1 MQLVYCR
8 SEQAAVPLG
17 NLFTLPA
24 THRGKN
30 LRLNS
35 CYHMNIKELNPPPA
49 PHSVHLIT
57 SPLSLPLLSLYLF
70 TSPSLSTSQNS
81 VVTSPLCLYLSLYLF
96 FSLSLST
103 SLSIQF
109 QNSNELYWYDIHR
122 YILPKLEYNEHGIE
136 YSWDK
141 FLMEPAIMNN
151 KVLTLECCAPSR
163 GRFPPAVR
171 LGSCGYVAL
180 VTASHSH
187 HSTRASKPLRTP
199 CP

>member
-57 SPLSLPLLSLYLF
+57 CPLSLPLLSLYLF
-70 TSPSLSTSQNS
+70 TSPLSTSPSLSTSQNS
-81 VVTSPLCLYLSLYLF
+81 LLSPLLLSVF
-96 FSLSLST
+96 TSLST
-103 SLSIQF
+103 CSSLSLSIQF

-122 YILPKLEYNEHGIE
+122 YILPKLEYNKHGIE

-141 FLMEPAIMNN
+141 FLMEPAIMDN
-151 KVLTLECCAPSR
+151 KVLTLEC
-163 GRFPPAVR
+163 
-171 LGSCGYVAL
+171 
-180 VTASHSH
+180 
-187 HSTRASKPLRTP
+187 
-199 CP
+199 

>member
-70 TSPSLSTSQNS
+70 TSPLSTSPSLSTSQNS
-81 VVTSPLCLYLSLYLF
+81 LLSPLLLSVFTSLSTCSSL
-96 FSLSLST
+96 FSLSLPLSQFNFKIQMNFIGMT
-103 SLSIQF
+103 YIDTYYQSL
-109 QNSNELYWYDIHR
+109 NTTN
-122 YILPKLEYNEHGIE
+122 
-136 YSWDK
+136 
-141 FLMEPAIMNN
+141 ME
-151 KVLTLECCAPSR
+151 
-163 GRFPPAVR
+163 
-171 LGSCGYVAL
+171 
-180 VTASHSH
+180 
-187 HSTRASKPLRTP
+187 
-199 CP
+199 